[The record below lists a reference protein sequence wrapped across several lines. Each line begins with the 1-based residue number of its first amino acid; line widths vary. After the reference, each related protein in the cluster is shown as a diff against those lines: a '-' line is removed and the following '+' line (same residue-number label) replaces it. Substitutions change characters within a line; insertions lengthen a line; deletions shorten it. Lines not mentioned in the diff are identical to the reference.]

1 MSRLHDRNQK
11 DYDLIDA
18 AITLPSSATITY
30 SDDFDLGLDTVK
42 PEEMELE
49 IIIPAIDVTALADG
63 ATIKVSIFNGIA
75 VTPTDII
82 AENIYTL
89 TGATGVDPSLAVNI
103 RYRIPSDALRYL
115 RAGFTLS
122 TGNCSSANYA
132 ASAYLCF

>member
-1 MSRLHDRNQK
+1 MANEYARNQK

-18 AITLPSSATITY
+18 AVALPGSATITY

-49 IIIPAIDVTALADG
+49 ITIPAIPVTALADG
-63 ATIKVSIFNGIA
+63 ATIKVSIFNA
-75 VTPTDII
+75 ATATPTEIL

-89 TGATGVDPSLAVNI
+89 TGATGVDPSIAVNI

-115 RAGFTLS
+115 AVGFTLS
-122 TGNCSSANYA
+122 TGN
-132 ASAYLCF
+132 ASAYDASVYLCF